1 LTLGKKLAWST
12 FVSLAVLGAGFWL
25 RPVSFFNEF
34 LYLSDRLQ
42 GVKNLEIVVAGNRIH
57 YEVEGP
63 PDGPP
68 VLLVHGLG
76 GRAEDWRNLAPY
88 LAKAGF
94 RVYLP
99 DLPGYGRSA
108 RPADFSY
115 SVHDEAIALLQLM
128 DALHLRQVDLGG
140 WSMGGAIVQHLA
152 ADHPDRV
159 RRLMLFDSAGLY
171 VLPSWDVR
179 LFTPTTFTQ
188 VDQLDSLLL
197 PKPPPIPR
205 FLARDI
211 IRVSNNRAWVIHRA
225 LASMLTGKDATDKL
239 LPSLKMPVLLIW
251 GEQDRIMPLS
261 QAQTMHALVPQS
273 ELDIFPGCGHL
284 APGQCAAPI
293 APEVIDFLKR

>member
-1 LTLGKKLAWST
+1 LLKKVAWGTLL
-12 FVSLAVLGAGFWL
+12 SLAVLGAGFWF
-25 RPVSFFNEF
+25 RPVSYFNEF

-42 GVKNLEIVVAGNRIH
+42 GVTNHEVLVAGGRIH
-57 YEVEGP
+57 YEVQGP

-88 LAKAGF
+88 LEKAGF

-108 RPADFSY
+108 RPAGFSY
-115 SVHDEAIALLQLM
+115 SVHDEAIAVFDFM
-128 DALHLRQVDLGG
+128 DALQLRQVDLGG

-171 VLPSWDVR
+171 VLPDWDVR
-179 LFTPTTFTQ
+179 LFTPNTAVQ
-188 VDQLDSLLL
+188 VDQLAALLL
-197 PKPPPIPR
+197 PDPPHIPR

-211 IRVSNNRAWVIHRA
+211 LRVSNERAWVIHRA
-225 LASMLTGKDATDKL
+225 IDSMLTGQDATDKL
-239 LPSLKMPVLLIW
+239 LPKLKMPVLLMW
-251 GEQDRIMPLS
+251 GEQDRIMPLE

-284 APGQCAAPI
+284 APGQCATQI
-293 APEVIDFLKR
+293 APKVIDFLKH